1 MIHLTAR
8 ISIKGIIFLASDI
21 NMLRIYAQLVVAFVQ
36 RHHPMR
42 NCAM

>member
-1 MIHLTAR
+1 
-8 ISIKGIIFLASDI
+8 
-21 NMLRIYAQLVVAFVQ
+21 MLRIYAQLVVAFVQ